1 MQHSK
6 SAALIAHTRL
16 QKSTSTAIHRHGFP
30 AIIGKVYG
38 SALTLT
44 EGSRVIVRGTALIR
58 SGADLIGVAVVAAVC
73 HASIVEDYV
82 TAAALTGGH
91 WIEGTR
97 ARTFYGACLS
107 AVIKYVFIVGLTV
120 VGVCIEHGAQF
131 AVALG

>member
-1 MQHSK
+1 VPHSK

-58 SGADLIGVAVVAAVC
+58 SGADLIGVAIGAAIC
-73 HASIVEDYV
+73 HAPVIEDHI
-82 TAAALTGGH
+82 AATPLAGRYR
-91 WIEGTR
+91 IEGTR
-97 ARTFYGACLS
+97 TRTFYGARLT
-107 AVIKYVFIVGLTV
+107 AVIEHVFVCGLTAV
-120 VGVCIEHGAQF
+120 RVCVQS
-131 AVALG
+131 